1 MVKAKPIVR
10 RRPRRGQ
17 PVEIAAPIAMPE
29 GTLAQQANAVLQA
42 AADGDLAPAQAA
54 QIVNAL
60 GGVAK
65 IVETTKLVRRIESL
79 EERSAAARGAPLA
92 S

>member
-1 MVKAKPIVR
+1 
-10 RRPRRGQ
+10 
-17 PVEIAAPIAMPE
+17 MPE

-65 IVETTKLVRRIESL
+65 IVETTELVRRIESL
-79 EERSAAARGAPLA
+79 EERSAAARGAP
-92 S
+92 

>member
-1 MVKAKPIVR
+1 
-10 RRPRRGQ
+10 
-17 PVEIAAPIAMPE
+17 MPE

-42 AADGDLAPAQAA
+42 AADGDLAPAQDA

-79 EERSAAARGAPLA
+79 EERSAAARGAP
-92 S
+92 